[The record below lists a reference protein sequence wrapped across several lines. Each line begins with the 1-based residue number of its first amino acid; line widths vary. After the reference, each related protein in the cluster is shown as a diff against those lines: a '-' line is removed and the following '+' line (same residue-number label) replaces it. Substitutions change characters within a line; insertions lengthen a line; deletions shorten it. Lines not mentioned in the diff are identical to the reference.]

1 VAIRR
6 ILMPHRTDVPAPIE
20 VTHETHATV

>member
-20 VTHETHATV
+20 VTHEVQTTV